1 MNCKRLDI
9 NLLKNLVDDSW
20 YLRIPKLFLNFQHL
34 SQWLNVSM
42 NSDQNVRCDIDART
56 FRTNRGLFQQ
66 LNFCRWRNK
75 HDGDNPN
82 GNIQTENKLFLKR
95 RFGGCGHGF
104 SGSDGFGGFDGLGG
118 FSGFD
123 LLGGFDGFEGLGRF
137 SGFIYLFIYLSIL
150 YLPLTVYKTS
160 RLKSTIKL
168 YSSTNN

>member
-1 MNCKRLDI
+1 MLFKSIITMNCKRLDI
-9 NLLKNLVDDSW
+9 NLLENLVDDSW

-34 SQWLNVSM
+34 SQSLNVSM
-42 NSDQNVRCDIDART
+42 RSDQNVCCDTDART

-104 SGSDGFGGFDGLGG
+104 SGSDG
-118 FSGFD
+118 
-123 LLGGFDGFEGLGRF
+123 LGRF

-150 YLPLTVYKTS
+150 YLPLAVYKTS